1 MTQEE
6 KDEGEG
12 MRKDEG
18 GRDEGKGRRKGKR
31 EETRWGWGGE
41 EGREGGEVGKHANN
55 KLKGLRIAPSESNAW
70 PLTVKSVTL
79 ISARKY
85 VCSTHFWLT
94 VTVLTPA
101 RVWGDGLSG

>member
-1 MTQEE
+1 
-6 KDEGEG
+6 

-55 KLKGLRIAPSESNAW
+55 KLKGFRIAPSESNAW
-70 PLTVKSVTL
+70 PVTVKSMTL
-79 ISARKY
+79 ISARRY
-85 VCSTHFWLT
+85 ACSTHSL
-94 VTVLTPA
+94 V
-101 RVWGDGLSG
+101 DGTRF

>member
-1 MTQEE
+1 
-6 KDEGEG
+6 

-41 EGREGGEVGKHANN
+41 EGREGGEVGKNRSN

-70 PLTVKSVTL
+70 PVTVKSVTL
-79 ISARKY
+79 ILQEVTHARR
-85 VCSTHFWLT
+85 TFWLT

-101 RVWGDGLSG
+101 GVWGDGLSG